1 MVCEACEVV
10 RRTGCITL
18 PSHGGDQTKTSFL
31 IFNHILEKGWRG
43 ASLPKHLTPF
53 IGMLKTFSQIPE
65 RKDHSGL
72 TTAGFS
78 GTETL
83 YGETDY
89 VSEELAL
96 LDNSSWYWQKNH
108 HLS

>member
-1 MVCEACEVV
+1 MEERVE
-10 RRTGCITL
+10 G
-18 PSHGGDQTKTSFL
+18 
-31 IFNHILEKGWRG
+31 
-43 ASLPKHLTPF
+43 SLFPKHLTPF
-53 IGMLKTFSQIPE
+53 IGMLKTFCQIPE

-83 YGETDY
+83 YRETDY

-96 LDNSSWYWQKNH
+96 LDEFLVLAENH